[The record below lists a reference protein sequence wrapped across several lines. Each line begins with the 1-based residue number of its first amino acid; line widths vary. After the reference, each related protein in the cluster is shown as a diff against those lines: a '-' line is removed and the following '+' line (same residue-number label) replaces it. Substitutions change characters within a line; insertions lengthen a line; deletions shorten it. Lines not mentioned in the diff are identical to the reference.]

1 MQILALTVSGVTLF
15 TLEAAEEKKK
25 GEFLQRIRQL
35 HGKTS
40 SILCIDVLLSS
51 PVNVP
56 LLLSGNAMRN

>member
-1 MQILALTVSGVTLF
+1 MHGEGMQILALTVSVVTLF

-40 SILCIDVLLSS
+40 SILLS
-51 PVNVP
+51 
-56 LLLSGNAMRN
+56 LIHI